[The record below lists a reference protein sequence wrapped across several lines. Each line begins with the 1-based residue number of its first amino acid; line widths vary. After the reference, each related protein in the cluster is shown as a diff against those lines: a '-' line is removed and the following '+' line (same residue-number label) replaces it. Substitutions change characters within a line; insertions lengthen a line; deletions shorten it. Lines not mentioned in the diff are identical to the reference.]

1 MEPVLFESAP
11 FLFLS
16 ENIVATW
23 GQVAI
28 PILPTL
34 FPRLSGG
41 EVVLDLPKYEE
52 PIL

>member
-1 MEPVLFESAP
+1 MEPVLSESAP

-28 PILPTL
+28 PILLTL
-34 FPRLSGG
+34 FTRLLGG
-41 EVVLDLPKYEE
+41 EVVLNLTKYKE
-52 PIL
+52 PIP